1 MRLQIAG
8 MALAIGLS
16 FSATAQAG
24 KISGAMLGNTC
35 AGCHGVNGASTGD
48 TMPTIGGLSSAY
60 IEKTMKAYRDG
71 SRSSTIMGRIAKGY
85 DDAQIAAMSEFFGKQ
100 KWVSAP
106 QKTDPKLV
114 AEGEAYAAKVCGFCH
129 AEGGT
134 VSSNEPDAPPRIAG
148 QWSSY
153 LQLYLNDINN
163 PAAKNKHPRK
173 TMFEKATPADIE
185 GVLQYF
191 ASKK

>member
-1 MRLQIAG
+1 

-24 KISGAMLGNTC
+24 NVSGSMLGNTC
-35 AGCHGVNGASTGD
+35 AGCHGLNGASAGD
-48 TMPTIGGLSSAY
+48 TMPSIGGQSKGY

-85 DDAQIAAMSEFFGKQ
+85 DDVQIAAMSEFFAKQ

-106 QKTDPKLV
+106 QQTDPKLV
-114 AEGEAYAAKVCGFCH
+114 AQGEAYVAKVCGMCH
-129 AEGGT
+129 ADGGT
-134 VSSNEPDAPPRIAG
+134 KVSDDPSAPPRLAG
-148 QWSSY
+148 QWSHY
-153 LQLYLNDINN
+153 LRIYLSDVNN
-163 PAAKNKHPRK
+163 PAWKTPHPMKNI
-173 TMFEKATPADIE
+173 FEKATPQDIE
-185 GVLQYF
+185 GVLQFF